1 MNLKI
6 RESIINNTKDDAIE
20 ELINTLN
27 ETVNQEDEIALPGLG
42 VYFELLW
49 NKSNENEKKEIIE
62 KIKSAM

>member
-6 RESIINNTKDDAIE
+6 RESIINNTKNDTME
-20 ELINTLN
+20 ETINALN